1 MTPFLLQAIR
11 NVLSIVPGSSFV
23 LSIDVAT
30 TDEARSLATALNCS
44 GRGTFD
50 VLWEGTVIVNE
61 TITLTDGSV
70 VTVTGVGSG
79 AIADGGGITQLFTVS
94 NATLYLADT
103 GLENGYGPGDYDVA
117 AGNGGAVW
125 VGGVDSSVSCSGT
138 TSFKNDD
145 AENGGAVS
153 SVDGPIGSWRGYL
166 VQEQCRRKWGCR
178 EHCEWRH
185 SIMARRYV
193 LHRKHCRQSVWRCY
207 SCF

>member
-11 NVLSIVPGSSFV
+11 NAVSIDPCSSFV

-30 TDEARSLATALNCS
+30 TDEARNLARTLNCS

-61 TITLTDGSV
+61 TIALTDGSV

-103 GLENGYGPGDYDVA
+103 GLENGYGPGGDYNVA
-117 AGNGGAVW
+117 AGNGGAV
-125 VGGVDSSVSCSGT
+125 
-138 TSFKNDD
+138 
-145 AENGGAVS
+145 
-153 SVDGPIGSWRGYL
+153 
-166 VQEQCRRKWGCR
+166 
-178 EHCEWRH
+178 
-185 SIMARRYV
+185 
-193 LHRKHCRQSVWRCY
+193 
-207 SCF
+207 

>member
-30 TDEARSLATALNCS
+30 TDEARNLATALNCS

-94 NATLYLADT
+94 NATLYLADI

-138 TSFKNDD
+138 TSFKNN
-145 AENGGAVS
+145 AVENRGAVS
-153 SVDGPIGSWRGYL
+153 SVDGPIASWRGYL
-166 VQEQCRRKWGCR
+166 VQE
-178 EHCEWRH
+178 HCGWRH
-185 SIMARRYV
+185 WIMARRYV
-193 LHRKHCRQSVWRCY
+193 FHRKHCRQSVWRCY